1 LASQTTNPA
10 TEPEGTN
17 MPPHGHNP
25 HPIRKIS
32 GMVTD
37 IFAHRFVLK
46 TKDGTLLGDLTPHG
60 AAEVELHV
68 GDAVDIEGE
77 QKPSEIKVSKITHAG
92 RTIVIAHKPP
102 KHDDK
107 HIDHHPHAD
116 PAPVLAA
123 AKAAGYRIVGEP
135 RRKPRHFEVLG
146 RNGNGFHELH
156 IELDG
161 HIRKSTSLDS
171 DDHKWKCEVAAAAR
185 A

>member
-1 LASQTTNPA
+1 
-10 TEPEGTN
+10 
-17 MPPHGHNP
+17 MPPHEHDP

-60 AAEVELHV
+60 ATEVRLHI

-77 QKPSEIKVSKITHAG
+77 QKPSEIKVSKITHEG

-107 HIDHHPHAD
+107 HTDHHPHAD
-116 PAPVLAA
+116 PAPALAA

-135 RRKPRHFEVLG
+135 RRKPKHFEVLG

-161 HIRKSTSLDS
+161 HIRKSRSLDS
-171 DDHKWKCEVAAAAR
+171 DDHKWKSEVAAAAR